1 MRVFCGSTLFG
12 SEVAISGSTAFGT
25 FTLASFFSPRGWH
38 IATTDYLV
46 ILVTQ
51 QSHSV
56 TNMKHWEPAFSI
68 HTFYNHTVPVQ
79 HLCLHLVRKVMALAS
94 CKCRCMLMRSI
105 FNLGT

>member
-46 ILVTQ
+46 ILVPQ

-56 TNMKHWEPAFSI
+56 TNMKHWEPAFI
-68 HTFYNHTVPVQ
+68 HFITTQSQYSTCVF
-79 HLCLHLVRKVMALAS
+79 
-94 CKCRCMLMRSI
+94 I
-105 FNLGT
+105 W